1 MAQYSNCVPEPNN
14 LASGRIIALADSLLH
29 IAQISDTAPV
39 RELLFYQHAPVFVF
53 YFPGTPMPPVP
64 SVESGSYRP
73 YTKTVGAEPLPG
85 YRLLEALGRGG
96 FGEVWKCEAPGGL
109 HKAIKF
115 VPGAGAEDGRGEQR
129 LSQELDAFQQIK
141 AIRHPFLLTLERV
154 EMIDGELVMVMEL
167 ADRQLLDRF
176 RECRTCGLPGIP
188 RDELLAYFADAAE
201 ALDMIAAKH
210 GLQHLDVKP
219 ANLFLVA
226 GHVKVGDYGLVARLD
241 PDGPASGHRGL
252 TPKYVAPEAL
262 RGEPSNRSDQYSLAL
277 VYQEL
282 LTGTFPYPG
291 RTPQQIMLQ
300 HVSSSPDLTPLPP
313 VDQPILAQA
322 LAKKP
327 EERFSSCLGFIQS
340 LMAVASATSLPGAGM
355 DMRRAR
361 VERSRVE
368 MELPTAEAIDSED
381 PTGGRAGAEATENF
395 TLSSVPNVTTP
406 GSNDPLPKLV
416 STTHRPPATPAPKP
430 VVTTPAPWS
439 LVNTPAPRPQAPLST
454 YVEPLA
460 STPGRRFAVVL
471 NPIRSIVPVS
481 RLIGV
486 ESQER
491 TLSASDF
498 VKAVVEHAANGAHI
512 SQMPGDLGQLADG
525 TWVCQFP
532 STVPSTV
539 LPIKLSVLREQW
551 GVSIEV
557 GDANR
562 VVLRR
567 AVGPKGFWGSLS
579 GKKSAGFEVSIRLP
593 PPGRMVG
600 EMTVTGRVFGTP
612 DRDFAQQAQDAI
624 PKLIMEIRRELKN
637 VDDRRK
643 HARVAAGFTA
653 ALYPIHSDGGIDA
666 PIRGRCRDVSLGG
679 LCVVTATPSPT
690 KYVYATFDGIDA
702 TSEYAILVR
711 LVRMP
716 TVNRECFCGGQYRMD
731 L

>member
-1 MAQYSNCVPEPNN
+1 MR
-14 LASGRIIALADSLLH
+14 ASSQR
-29 IAQISDTAPV
+29 
-39 RELLFYQHAPVFVF
+39 REWLIPAVYQ
-53 YFPGTPMPPVP
+53 
-64 SVESGSYRP
+64 E
-73 YTKTVGAEPLPG
+73 TVGAEPLPG

-154 EMIDGELVMVMEL
+154 EMLAGELVMVMEL

-322 LAKKP
+322 LAKNP
-327 EERFSSCLGFIQS
+327 EERFNSCLGFIQS

-355 DMRRAR
+355 DIRQGAASAGRG
-361 VERSRVE
+361 SRWNC
-368 MELPTAEAIDSED
+368 PQPRPSTQED

-395 TLSSVPNVTTP
+395 TLSSVPNLTTP
-406 GSNDPLPKLV
+406 GGPNDLLPKLV
-416 STTHRPPATPAPKP
+416 SMTHRPPATPAPKPVVTTPAPKPVVTIPAPKP

-439 LVNTPAPRPQAPLST
+439 LVNTPAPRPQAPALSSRPT
-454 YVEPLA
+454 SSRWRAHRAADSPVI
-460 STPGRRFAVVL
+460 L

-481 RLIGV
+481 RLMGV
-486 ESQER
+486 GSQER
-491 TLSASDF
+491 TALRQVTSSRQLS
-498 VKAVVEHAANGAHI
+498 N
-512 SQMPGDLGQLADG
+512 LA
-525 TWVCQFP
+525 P
-532 STVPSTV
+532 
-539 LPIKLSVLREQW
+539 R
-551 GVSIEV
+551 
-557 GDANR
+557 
-562 VVLRR
+562 
-567 AVGPKGFWGSLS
+567 
-579 GKKSAGFEVSIRLP
+579 
-593 PPGRMVG
+593 
-600 EMTVTGRVFGTP
+600 TGRTS
-612 DRDFAQQAQDAI
+612 R
-624 PKLIMEIRRELKN
+624 
-637 VDDRRK
+637 
-643 HARVAAGFTA
+643 
-653 ALYPIHSDGGIDA
+653 
-666 PIRGRCRDVSLGG
+666 RCRAISVNWRMEPGSVNFRPP
-679 LCVVTATPSPT
+679 CHPRFCRSSSP
-690 KYVYATFDGIDA
+690 
-702 TSEYAILVR
+702 
-711 LVRMP
+711 
-716 TVNRECFCGGQYRMD
+716 CFANSGE
-731 L
+731 